1 MIYLE
6 DNEIIGFSIYPNP
19 VNDILRFRA
28 LDAIEDIRIYNL
40 LGQEVIRA
48 QPQQLQTQVD
58 MTDLPTG
65 MYVVKVQVGE
75 QLGSYRVVKQ

>member
-1 MIYLE
+1 ML
-6 DNEIIGFSIYPNP
+6 FRSS
-19 VNDILRFRA
+19 FRA
-28 LDAIEDIRIYNL
+28 LDNIETISIYNL
-40 LGQEVIRA
+40 LGQEVMRA
-48 QPQQLQTQVD
+48 EPRQLQAQID